1 MVVLIED
8 LKAVLNDTQQH
19 KPPWT
24 PVVVILVITVMV
36 HNLQEVDVL
45 LLLILS
51 QIMLPPKNVEMVV
64 VKHLMFVLLE
74 LNPENV
80 NLQPF
85 NTRDKQVDFL
95 IKLIVNL
102 LVVVR
107 MVITVTRKP
116 VPTLK
121 IVMELLTKMLFQL
134 QLELLNGR
142 LDYKM
147 PKMLVN
153 LLVAKVSQHS
163 IVFKMPTAQELVLKL
178 LVVEGHTLHYKSV
191 KMLVV
196 KVLGYVMVR
205 RLIRQELVLLLTFH
219 IQDRVV
225 DMRIKPTAKHPDVVM
240 MDGIVGIWLEEELL
254 VFKMRINLLLN
265 LLTKLNVGP
274 VVVKV
279 IHGLVIEVVEV
290 LTKVVLFVE
299 LIFQAENQA
308 QVNLLLR
315 LRPLLRVVEILVS
328 SVILLYLTAMID
340 VQESMTF
347 HSKVLNQSVIKE
359 MLLNIRLRLI
369 VTQGVVKTVIG
380 SVLQMPEEALLVVKN
395 MMVLPKQDK
404 IHLILAHKQS
414 VKHLV
419 VVILDGHVI
428 LMLLTWQID
437 ARLSKMFQS
446 LVPNQMVIKD
456 LLLNIVQ
463 NKNVKAIA
471 KFPLGNVSILK
482 MPERQMVAVN

>member
-1 MVVLIED
+1 
-8 LKAVLNDTQQH
+8 
-19 KPPWT
+19 
-24 PVVVILVITVMV
+24 
-36 HNLQEVDVL
+36 
-45 LLLILS
+45 
-51 QIMLPPKNVEMVV
+51 
-64 VKHLMFVLLE
+64 
-74 LNPENV
+74 
-80 NLQPF
+80 
-85 NTRDKQVDFL
+85 
-95 IKLIVNL
+95 
-102 LVVVR
+102 
-107 MVITVTRKP
+107 
-116 VPTLK
+116 
-121 IVMELLTKMLFQL
+121 
-134 QLELLNGR
+134 
-142 LDYKM
+142 
-147 PKMLVN
+147 
-153 LLVAKVSQHS
+153 
-163 IVFKMPTAQELVLKL
+163 
-178 LVVEGHTLHYKSV
+178 
-191 KMLVV
+191 
-196 KVLGYVMVR
+196 
-205 RLIRQELVLLLTFH
+205 
-219 IQDRVV
+219 
-225 DMRIKPTAKHPDVVM
+225 MRIKPTAKHPDVVM
-240 MDGIVGIWLEEELL
+240 MDGIVGIWLEEELV

-265 LLTKLNVGP
+265 LLTKLNVGR

-299 LIFQAENQA
+299 LIFQADNQA

-315 LRPLLRVVEILVS
+315 LMPLLRVVEILVS

-347 HSKVLNQSVIKE
+347 HFKVLNQQVIKE
-359 MLLNIRLRLI
+359 MLLNIRLKLI
-369 VTQGVVKTVIG
+369 VTQGVVKTVTG
-380 SVLQMPEEALLVVKN
+380 NVLQIPEGALLVVKN

-404 IHLILAHKQS
+404 IHLTLARKQS